1 MATIAHITDL
11 HLVEDN
17 YTERAMAGRARL
29 SYLSFGR
36 PLDPEGRRER
46 TRRALDEARA
56 CSFDHLVITGD
67 VTEDGAD
74 VQFEILAEL
83 LRESRISPHHVTIVP
98 GNHDAYI
105 DGGAFARALDGPLKA
120 FAPTSTPGAVVPL
133 RDVTLVPVST
143 AFHQT
148 PLTSAGAIDSGE
160 LSDLVGLVKDPAFG
174 GRPLVLVQHHPPGRQ
189 IPVVQWVDGL
199 RQYATMSN
207 LFASHP
213 HLYVLHGHTHRAT
226 SRGVN
231 AGETARIFSAKAVVD
246 SDSPLRLYE
255 ASPGGLSPVADDTV
269 DGVGV
274 AAALPA

>member
-11 HLVEDN
+11 HLVEDR
-17 YTERAMAGRARL
+17 YTDRNVLGRARL

-36 PLDPEGRRER
+36 SLDPEGRRER
-46 TRRALDEARA
+46 TRRALSEARA
-56 CSFDHLVITGD
+56 CTFDHLVITGD

-74 VQFEILAEL
+74 EQFEILAEVL
-83 LRESRISPHHVTIVP
+83 SESRISPHHVTIVP

-105 DGGAFARALDGPLKA
+105 DGGAWSRALEGPLRP
-120 FAPTSTPGAVVPL
+120 FAPTSTPGTVIPL
-133 RDVTLVPVST
+133 RDVSFVPVST
-143 AFHQT
+143 ACHQT
-148 PLTSAGAIDSGE
+148 VITSGGAIESAE
-160 LSDLVGLVKDPAFG
+160 LERLAELVGDPALR
-174 GRPLVLVQHHPPGRQ
+174 GRPLVLAQHHPPGRQ

-199 RQYATMSN
+199 REHATMSQ
-207 LFASHP
+207 LFAQNP

-226 SRGVN
+226 SRSFKE
-231 AGETARIFSAKAVVD
+231 GESPRIFSAKAVVD

-255 ASPGGLSPVADDTV
+255 ASPGGLSPVADDMV